1 MLKIA
6 VVEDQQEVR
15 DELCRFIRKYAA
27 ENSLQVEAVPI
38 EDGAVIAAHYE
49 PGWDI
54 IFMDVEMPGLDGFG
68 AAEKIRA
75 VDGDAVLVFVTNM
88 AQYAIKG
95 YEVDALD
102 YVLKPVN
109 YYQFCT
115 KLSRAVQRVQ
125 RRRGGQVVLQL
136 ASLAS
141 AEKQLA
147 QYHFSRCN
155 QCYLVNLQYVK
166 AVENDF
172 VHINTDRLE
181 ISRRQR
187 AAFLTAV
194 AFCLPLKHR
203 PGFRLRTLGML
214 LPLIGLTY
222 VLDPAAQSTSLHELQ
237 FSLLALYVSFFV
249 LLGMMIYACVEIDR
263 KGALYCAMW
272 SLLTSQT
279 AYEGWWLAEVL
290 FERRGTPLDI
300 DGLPVRLAQLTI
312 GTVFYFVICNA
323 LSRKMSYKGEYHIGP
338 RQLTSAFFVGI
349 LFMFQAA
356 LLSSREMFEM
366 PASIA
371 GTVLIGQFYF
381 LTLLYFQTEVF
392 KKSAYRK

>member
-1 MLKIA
+1 MQVLSTGDIYYLETRDRLLWYHTAKGKFS
-6 VVEDQQEVR
+6 VR
-15 DELCRFIRKYAA
+15 
-27 ENSLQVEAVPI
+27 
-38 EDGAVIAAHYE
+38 
-49 PGWDI
+49 
-54 IFMDVEMPGLDGFG
+54 
-68 AAEKIRA
+68 
-75 VDGDAVLVFVTNM
+75 
-88 AQYAIKG
+88 
-95 YEVDALD
+95 
-102 YVLKPVN
+102 
-109 YYQFCT
+109 
-115 KLSRAVQRVQ
+115 
-125 RRRGGQVVLQL
+125 